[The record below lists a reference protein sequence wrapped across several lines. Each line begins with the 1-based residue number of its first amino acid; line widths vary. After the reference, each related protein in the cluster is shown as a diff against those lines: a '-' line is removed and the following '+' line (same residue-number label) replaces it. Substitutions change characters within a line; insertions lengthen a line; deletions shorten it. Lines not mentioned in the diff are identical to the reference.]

1 MGAFRHLCNGL
12 LELARA
18 QARRSE
24 EVTVRT
30 MPGT

>member
-18 QARRSE
+18 RRSE
-24 EVTVRT
+24 ETTVRT

>member
-1 MGAFRHLCNGL
+1 MESFRHLRNRL

-24 EVTVRT
+24 EMTVRT

>member
-1 MGAFRHLCNGL
+1 MEAFRHPRNRL

-18 QARRSE
+18 RARRSE
-24 EVTVRT
+24 ETTVRT

>member
-1 MGAFRHLCNGL
+1 MEFFRHLRNRL

-18 QARRSE
+18 QARRNE
-24 EVTVRT
+24 EMTVRT

>member
-1 MGAFRHLCNGL
+1 MEAFRHPRNRL

-18 QARRSE
+18 RRSE
-24 EVTVRT
+24 ETTVRT